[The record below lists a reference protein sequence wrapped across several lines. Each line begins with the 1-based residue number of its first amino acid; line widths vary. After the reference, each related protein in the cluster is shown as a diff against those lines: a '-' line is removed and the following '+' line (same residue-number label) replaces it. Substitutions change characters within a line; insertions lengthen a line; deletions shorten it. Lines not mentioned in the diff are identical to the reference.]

1 MSNQKRGRKVKRQKI
16 AILGTLLFA
25 VVYFESSNYIYAETI
40 IYDPLNPTEEIQIQP
55 VTPQRPVTDEKE
67 AEVEHTEQSQD
78 TAIINNKK
86 QKVEEQPPAELPYQ
100 DSSIP
105 KKKRPNKTKL
115 LDNQGDIISQ
125 IASTSR
131 KITLDD
137 QFFSDDHSHSQV
149 MLPQSSGSGSASSDN
164 SQMAAMS
171 YLFSG
176 TILYGEKPEGRG
188 NQNVQTIFR

>member
-1 MSNQKRGRKVKRQKI
+1 MKRQKI
-16 AILGTLLFA
+16 ALLGTLLIA
-25 VVYFESSNYIYAETI
+25 AVYFGSSIYIHAETI

-55 VTPQRPVTDEKE
+55 VTPQPPVADEQE

-78 TAIINNKK
+78 TTIINNEKSK
-86 QKVEEQPPAELPYQ
+86 GEEQAQVELPYP

-105 KKKRPNKTKL
+105 KKKQPSKPKS
-115 LDNQGDIISQ
+115 LDRHGDIISQ
-125 IASTSR
+125 ITSTSR

-137 QFFSDDHSHSQV
+137 QFFSDDHFHSQV

>member
-1 MSNQKRGRKVKRQKI
+1 MKRQKI

-25 VVYFESSNYIYAETI
+25 AVYFESSIYIYAETI

-55 VTPQRPVTDEKE
+55 VTPQRPVPDGKE
-67 AEVEHTEQSQD
+67 AEGEHTEQSQD
-78 TAIINNKK
+78 PAIINNEK
-86 QKVEEQPPAELPYQ
+86 QKFEEQPQAELPYQ

-105 KKKRPNKTKL
+105 KKKRPNKTRL
-115 LDNQGDIISQ
+115 LDHQGDIISQ

-137 QFFSDDHSHSQV
+137 DFFSDDHFHNQV

>member
-25 VVYFESSNYIYAETI
+25 AVYFESSNYIYAETI

-67 AEVEHTEQSQD
+67 AKVEHTEQSQD
-78 TAIINNKK
+78 TAIINNEK

-105 KKKRPNKTKL
+105 KKKATKQNK
-115 LDNQGDIISQ
+115 II
-125 IASTSR
+125 R
-131 KITLDD
+131 
-137 QFFSDDHSHSQV
+137 
-149 MLPQSSGSGSASSDN
+149 
-164 SQMAAMS
+164 
-171 YLFSG
+171 
-176 TILYGEKPEGRG
+176 
-188 NQNVQTIFR
+188 